1 MVRCCLEARLVEKKQ
16 DWVVSN
22 RGWAVLNR
30 FQGPLVQIG
39 FGSLRLGW
47 AAAFPPMCRAIP
59 CGCPLLLLVNNR
71 GGCWDFWRLGALD
84 LAQNNFLPFPVCVA
98 LYKSPRN

>member
-1 MVRCCLEARLVEKKQ
+1 MLCCCPEARLAEKKQ
-16 DWVVSN
+16 DWVVLN

-47 AAAFPPMCRAIP
+47 AAAFPPMFRAIS
-59 CGCPLLLLVNNR
+59 CGCLLFNS
-71 GGCWDFWRLGALD
+71 AE
-84 LAQNNFLPFPVCVA
+84 
-98 LYKSPRN
+98 